1 MGAQSECLLP
11 RHSFFGSRVRALP
24 CHSACP
30 RAAMAAPQPGDKILV
45 LKQRFLDLILR
56 EDKDLE
62 LRHQRLTPGWYY
74 LASGR
79 VVQGVADVGV
89 AFEVE
94 DDFWFRSLLHRHQL
108 DTASKPYKKTW
119 AHPLTGVQRM
129 DPSVPYALVRGQQGT
144 ARFRPMHEG
153 GERSVRRRTL

>member
-1 MGAQSECLLP
+1 M
-11 RHSFFGSRVRALP
+11 
-24 CHSACP
+24 
-30 RAAMAAPQPGDKILV
+30 
-45 LKQRFLDLILR
+45 ILR

-62 LRHQRLTPGWYY
+62 LRHQRLTPGRYY

-129 DPSVPYALVRGQQGT
+129 DPSVPYALVQGQQGT

-153 GERSVRRRTL
+153 GERSVWFSWSGETLVGRDSTCSFDRIFAREAWTEDV

>member
-1 MGAQSECLLP
+1 MNACFRAIASLVHVCG
-11 RHSFFGSRVRALP
+11 ALP
-24 CHSACP
+24 LPLQPTAHSL
-30 RAAMAAPQPGDKILV
+30 AMAALQPAPGDKILV
-45 LKQRFLDLILR
+45 LKQRFIDLILR
-56 EDKDLE
+56 EHKDLE
-62 LRHQRLTPGWYY
+62 LRHQRLTPGRYY

-108 DTASKPYKKTW
+108 GTASKPYKKTW
-119 AHPLTGVQRM
+119 AHPLTGAQRM

-153 GERSVRRRTL
+153 GERSVRRHTL

>member
-1 MGAQSECLLP
+1 MGAQNERLLP
-11 RHSFFGSRVRALP
+11 RHSFFGSRVRTLP
-24 CHSACP
+24 CHSACR

-45 LKQRFLDLILR
+45 LKQRFLDVILR
-56 EDKDLE
+56 KDKDLE
-62 LRHQRLTPGWYY
+62 LRHLRLAPGRYY

-94 DDFWFRSLLHRHQL
+94 NDFCFRSLLHRHHL

-144 ARFRPMHEG
+144 ARFRPVRDSG
-153 GERSVRRRTL
+153 QRSVRRRVF

>member
-1 MGAQSECLLP
+1 MT
-11 RHSFFGSRVRALP
+11 
-24 CHSACP
+24 
-30 RAAMAAPQPGDKILV
+30 APQTGDKILV

-62 LRHQRLTPGWYY
+62 LRHQRLAPGRYY

-94 DDFWFRSLLHRHQL
+94 NDFCFRSLLHRHHL
-108 DTASKPYKKTW
+108 DTASKPYKNTW
-119 AHPLTGVQRM
+119 AHPLTAVQRM
-129 DPSVPYALVRGQQGT
+129 DPSVPYAPLQGQQT
-144 ARFRPMHEG
+144 LARFRPIWL
-153 GERSVRRRTL
+153 GELSVRRRML